1 MQTIQQELQNR
12 IDAALKGVLGETA
25 IASLPAETLHVVP
38 TANPQFGDYQFNG
51 ALPLAKVLK
60 SNPRALA
67 TQILENLDV
76 EDISETPEIAGPGFI
91 NFRLKREY
99 LERKIAEVLQ
109 DAQLGVPLAE
119 TPRTVVVDFSSPN
132 VAKPMHVGHIRSTI
146 IGDSIARLLRFA
158 GHRVITDNHIG
169 DWGTQFGKMIV
180 GWKKHRDEENLKR
193 DPIGEMVRMYQL
205 VNQQT
210 ETDESVADDARSE
223 TTKLQSGDAENIS
236 IWENLR
242 ALSQNQ
248 FDTIYARLGV
258 SFDHALGESFYNDR
272 LQNVVEDLKQKGIA
286 QESEGAV
293 IIPFDEASTPA
304 LKDRVLV
311 VQKSDGSALYG
322 TTDLATIQY
331 RAEEWQPDEIVYVVD
346 VRQSLHFQ
354 QVFEAARRWGYE
366 SIQFVHV
373 AFGTILG
380 EDGRPI
386 KTRSGEPIK
395 LVDLLD
401 EAEARAL
408 EIAKEKN
415 GEASSEKQKE
425 IARVL
430 GIGATKY
437 ADLCQNRTSDYQ
449 FSWEKMLALQ
459 GNSAVYLEYAY
470 VRTRSI
476 LRRAAAMETGN
487 GKRETINLQE
497 PAEIELSKFLLRV
510 PLAIENALAD
520 YRLNALSDYLF
531 ELSQKF
537 TSFYDACP
545 VLKSESPLRES
556 RLALVKLTGDVLRKG
571 LNLLGIETIEQ
582 M

>member
-1 MQTIQQELQNR
+1 MTVQQELQNK
-12 IDAALKGVLGETA
+12 IGKALAEVLGDA
-25 IASLPAETLHVVP
+25 DISSLAPETLRVVP

-60 SNPRALA
+60 QNPRALA
-67 TQILENLDV
+67 QSLVEKLDIEN
-76 EDISETPEIAGPGFI
+76 ISEAPEIAGPGFI
-91 NFRLKREY
+91 NFRLKPEY
-99 LERKIAEVLQ
+99 LNRRLESVANDER
-109 DAQLGVPLAE
+109 LGVPQVE
-119 TPRTVVVDFSSPN
+119 NPRTVVVDFSSPN

-158 GHRVITDNHIG
+158 GHRVVTDNHIG
-169 DWGTQFGKMIV
+169 DWGTQFGKMII
-180 GWKKHRDEENLKR
+180 GWKKHRGEENLQR

-205 VNQQT
+205 VNAQS
-210 ETDESVADDARSE
+210 ESVENVANEARRE
-223 TTKLQSGDAENIS
+223 TTKLQAGDEENYA
-236 IWENLR
+236 IWQKLR
-242 ALSQNQ
+242 ALSQDQ
-248 FDTIYARLGV
+248 FDSIYARLGV
-258 SFDHALGESFYNDR
+258 SFDETLGESFYNDQ
-272 LQNVVEDLKQKGIA
+272 LQNVVEDLKQKSIA
-286 QESEGAV
+286 HESDGAV
-293 IIPFDEASTPA
+293 IVTFDESSTPA
-304 LKDRVLV
+304 LQGKVLV
-311 VQKSDGSALYG
+311 VQKSDGSSLYG
-322 TTDLATIQY
+322 TTDLATIEF
-331 RAEEWQPDEIVYVVD
+331 RAEKWQPDEIDYVVD
-346 VRQSLHFQ
+346 MRQSLHFL
-354 QVFEAARRWGYE
+354 QVFETAKRWGYDD
-366 SIQFVHV
+366 IKFVHV

-415 GEASSEKQKE
+415 PDASPETQKE

-437 ADLCQNRTSDYQ
+437 ADLSQNRTSDYQ

-476 LRRAAAMETGN
+476 LRRAHV
-487 GKRETINLQE
+487 E
-497 PAEIELSKFLLRV
+497 PQRRVDAEIILKEAAEIELAKFLLRF
-510 PLAIENALAD
+510 PLAIETALSD
-520 YRLNALSDYLF
+520 YRLNAISDYLF

-545 VLKSESPLRES
+545 VIKSESPLRES
-556 RLALVKLTGDVLRKG
+556 RLALVELTGDVLRQG